1 MRVEDTLVIDKGS
14 AVIAVPH
21 REAQTWHELR
31 DAACVAAVDLVH
43 EVFGPSRPL
52 PSDTAK
58 NPARFWIEQHRAELA
73 RLERGEFKQTPPD

>member
-1 MRVEDTLVIDKGS
+1 MRVEDTLVIHKGS
-14 AVIAVPH
+14 GVIAVPH

-31 DAACVAAVDLVH
+31 DATCVGTVDPVH

-52 PSDTAK
+52 PPDTMK

-73 RLERGEFKQTPPD
+73 RLKRGDFKQALP